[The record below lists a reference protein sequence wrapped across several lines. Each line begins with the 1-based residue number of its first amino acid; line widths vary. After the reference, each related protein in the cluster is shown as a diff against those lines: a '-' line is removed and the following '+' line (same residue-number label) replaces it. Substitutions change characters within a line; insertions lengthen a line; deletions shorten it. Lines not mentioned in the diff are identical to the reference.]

1 MGQVAPL
8 VGVSRVK
15 PRPRSEV
22 GRGAVLNPTLR
33 YVRNWRL
40 DIFPS
45 KQTTTI
51 IIILINNQAVKMF
64 VEK

>member
-51 IIILINNQAVKMF
+51 IMKINNQAAKIF